1 VLICST
7 QSKKELDLDANEN
20 LILEKDAIPPKD
32 IFVIAYSKGMPD
44 LLVLLAKRP
53 DLKKRIRCIFN
64 WAGAPGG
71 SYLADSLY
79 DSIKDINF
87 NIQRRICYSTKIN
100 FSHHSSPS

>member
-1 VLICST
+1 M
-7 QSKKELDLDANEN
+7 QFHQRY
-20 LILEKDAIPPKD
+20 
-32 IFVIAYSKGMPD
+32 FVIAYSKGMPD

-87 NIQRRICYSTKIN
+87 NIREEFVTLLKLISPIIQVPHKIRRLSDTM
-100 FSHHSSPS
+100 